1 MTKKD
6 FTISLKAL
14 QTQYDYDLEYANKLA
29 KLFKTEN
36 ISSYNN
42 ELLYDGFV
50 DFLASSFKDKTE
62 AKFQINEFMYDF
74 NFGRTEGARLKSSED
89 LWNSLLDVLNIRIH
103 YSFQN

>member
-14 QTQYDYDLEYANKLA
+14 QTQYDYDLEYADKLA
-29 KLFKTEN
+29 KLFKTEDV
-36 ISSYNN
+36 SVYDN
-42 ELLYDGFV
+42 EELYDGFV
-50 DFLASSFKDKTE
+50 HLLASNFKDKTE